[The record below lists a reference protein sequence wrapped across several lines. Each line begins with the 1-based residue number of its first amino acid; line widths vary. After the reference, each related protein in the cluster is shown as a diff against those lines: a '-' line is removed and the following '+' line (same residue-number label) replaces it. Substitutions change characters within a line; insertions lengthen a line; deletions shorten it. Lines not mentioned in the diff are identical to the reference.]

1 MLSERDRRVLDFEER
16 LWQLDISKQSGI
28 RRALDMSVTRYSQI
42 LRRAM
47 DDPDALTYAPLL
59 TRRLRRQRDAR
70 RAQQRASTS
79 CERRR

>member
-16 LWQLDISKQSGI
+16 LWQLDISKQSGV
-28 RRALDMSVTRYSQI
+28 RRTLDMSVTRYSQI

-59 TRRLRRQRDAR
+59 TRRLRRQRDTW

-79 CERRR
+79 RERR